1 MFTVRFILESLKVR
15 ASEWRRAESGSISVE
30 AVLMFPILLWG
41 YIGMYVF
48 FEGLRE
54 NNINLKA
61 AYTIG
66 DLLSRETDE
75 INQTYLNGMR
85 DVFTWLTRTQEDV
98 AVRVTVIRYDED
110 ADEHLLVW
118 SRASGNN
125 LSAYQAQLG
134 QNGVNGVISDHVP
147 IMADADTAIVVE
159 TWVQFE
165 PVLNIGLTETEIY
178 NVVVTA
184 PRFSEQLLWEGLNAG
199 SGTTH
204 DDGTGG
210 TDGSV

>member
-210 TDGSV
+210 TDGSG